1 MSDNDNPGR
10 IELTRNLYGSLCD
23 TITDALHEAGV
34 DTIGEDYDHDA
45 LFCWADAISRA
56 LWAEL
61 AARLLGSEVA
71 A

>member
-1 MSDNDNPGR
+1 MSDNDNRRR
-10 IELTRNLYGSLCD
+10 IEFTRDLYGSLCD
-23 TITDALHEAGV
+23 TITDALYEAGG
-34 DTIGEDYDHDA
+34 DTSCEGYDHDA

-56 LWAEL
+56 LWPEL